1 MLARAFG
8 SLRAR
13 QFYDEFDTN
22 PRFGATMCALA
33 LEHEVE
39 PEFVRRVIELQG
51 FAPPLQAG
59 AAWPWP
65 VRIATFGRFEVAVG
79 GQPIAAVRKTPRK
92 PLELLKA
99 LIAAGGRSVDKDR
112 LADWLWPDASGEAA
126 SAALGMAVMR
136 LRKLLSAPQ
145 AVVLEDGKVGLDPE
159 HVWLDLWAFDREV
172 DALHPLLRAQP
183 AEHLVAAI
191 GENVLALYRGPFL
204 GHENPQ
210 RWLLATRERARA
222 RFLRTLTD
230 AGRYWEQCGRWPA
243 AAALYERGL
252 DVDPL
257 AEDFY
262 RGLMRCHVAQG
273 RTAEVA
279 LTWQRCRDLLEAE
292 LGVPP
297 SAETEALF
305 RAVPRR

>member
-1 MLARAFG
+1 
-8 SLRAR
+8 
-13 QFYDEFDTN
+13 
-22 PRFGATMCALA
+22 
-33 LEHEVE
+33 
-39 PEFVRRVIELQG
+39 
-51 FAPPLQAG
+51 
-59 AAWPWP
+59 
-65 VRIATFGRFEVAVG
+65 
-79 GQPIAAVRKTPRK
+79 
-92 PLELLKA
+92 
-99 LIAAGGRSVDKDR
+99 
-112 LADWLWPDASGEAA
+112 
-126 SAALGMAVMR
+126 MAVMR
-136 LRKLLSAPQ
+136 LRKLFATPQ
-145 AVVLEDGKVGLDPE
+145 AVVLEDGKIGLDPQY
-159 HVWLDLWAFDREV
+159 VWLDLWAFDREV

-191 GENVLALYRGPFL
+191 GEHVLALLPRPFL
-204 GHENPQ
+204 DHESPQ

-230 AGRYWEQCGRWPA
+230 AGRYWEQCGRWPD

-262 RGLMRCHVAQG
+262 RSLMRCQLAQG

-279 LTWQRCRDLLEAE
+279 RTWQRCRDLLEAE

-305 RAVPRR
+305 RAALAAEPPMRVTAGAGEQPPPLPTARPTAACPTRSTSVSADRGPRRRRRSPST